1 MISRKQNV
9 CVKKEVIALI
19 AIGFLILIAP
29 LGSSIISFYEGDVIE
44 QRNTIKIEVAG
55 ETANIIGEHLLY
67 NAGDSLNSLEITLPG
82 YPAGT
87 KIEINDVELKNPV
100 SIRSKD
106 TVKITAKSSVNV
118 KDGSLNFF
126 PTVKFDGKG
135 ANTQTNE
142 YTVEVLFS
150 ETGTA
155 IQSSSIKLDD
165 KGVENN
171 KKIFSFGASNVYPGL
186 INIQWIS
193 QPPNLDVSRT
203 NNNVL
208 AKGDKL
214 EVEVKIKNNGG
225 NKIENIKLTDDL
237 LTKNFANAQPSGEFR
252 LIDDPTDPSF
262 RWLKIIGSLNPGEEA
277 VFRYNAEVTSTEGL
291 KLNALKIYSGDKFI
305 KSVEPK
311 VLDSKSSDIPENGEE
326 DINRGL
332 NQGENRIS
340 EVNEGELIAG
350 PGRIAE
356 EGAQLTT
363 KESENIGNF
372 LKDKKEK
379 STISNIIIAGILGII
394 ILVSFVLYKAYK
406 KRGENE

>member
-1 MISRKQNV
+1 
-9 CVKKEVIALI
+9 
-19 AIGFLILIAP
+19 
-29 LGSSIISFYEGDVIE
+29 
-44 QRNTIKIEVAG
+44 
-55 ETANIIGEHLLY
+55 
-67 NAGDSLNSLEITLPG
+67 
-82 YPAGT
+82 
-87 KIEINDVELKNPV
+87 
-100 SIRSKD
+100 
-106 TVKITAKSSVNV
+106 
-118 KDGSLNFF
+118 
-126 PTVKFDGKG
+126 
-135 ANTQTNE
+135 
-142 YTVEVLFS
+142 
-150 ETGTA
+150 
-155 IQSSSIKLDD
+155 
-165 KGVENN
+165 
-171 KKIFSFGASNVYPGL
+171 
-186 INIQWIS
+186 
-193 QPPNLDVSRT
+193 
-203 NNNVL
+203 
-208 AKGDKL
+208 
-214 EVEVKIKNNGG
+214 VKIKNNGG

-291 KLNALKIYSGDKFI
+291 KLNALKVYSGDKFI

-311 VLDSKSSDIPENGEE
+311 VLDSKYTNLPENGEE
-326 DINRGL
+326 NINRGL

-356 EGAQLTT
+356 EGAQLTK